1 VIPVSTLLEGEYGTT
16 GICMGVPAVVGA
28 GGVER
33 VIEVKLD
40 DFEHD
45 IFYKGVNSIKEA
57 INALQI

>member
-1 VIPVSTLLEGEYGTT
+1 LEGEYGAT